1 MTTTRGQHLIGT
13 VLGSCVLERLLGYGG
28 SSAVFLGQQHTPN
41 RKVAVKVFLPRS
53 TMDTQMR
60 RDFYRRFLREAEA
73 ASQLHHPNI
82 LPIYSYGEQDGLPYI
97 VMPYMTGGTLSEY
110 IAKNGPLSLE
120 EAQWHLEQLAS
131 ALDYAHE
138 QGCVHCDVKP
148 ANILLDGARRIM
160 LADFGIARLTPKVPT
175 EEQDTVAKNNE
186 SLMGTPDYISPE
198 QALGQ
203 TLDGRS
209 DIYSLG
215 VTLFFLL
222 AKQLPFISDT
232 TLALALMHIHE
243 VPPSLCMMRADVS
256 PGIDRVVRK
265 ALAKSPDKRFQ
276 TAGAFS
282 EAFTRAMEN
291 TQQGLPS
298 EDIEDPFGQQ
308 EVHIAPAKAIV
319 HVKQVPTKSLR
330 TARFLTLPRLALIA
344 TLLLFVLS
352 GTAMSTL
359 YFLHRFPTSTP
370 QTSRVTR
377 VKKQGNVDTLTD
389 DTDWP
394 TSSTFFYDK
403 QHQQYHV
410 LNKSDQTVA
419 LALYNE
425 HQYSDFHLS
434 VTMTLVRGKDGASD
448 YYGVAFRASADQSH
462 YYVFEVLSS
471 VTAQYVFLRFDG
483 KWEPPIASGYVTS
496 LLVGPGKSNILAINA
511 KGNAFT
517 FSVNNKSVSPTISD
531 TSSAKLSAGE
541 VGLYV
546 EQQDVEVAFSHLY
559 VATSK

>member
-1 MTTTRGQHLIGT
+1 MAMTRGQHLIGT

-53 TMDTQMR
+53 TMDMQMR

-97 VMPYMTGGTLSEY
+97 IMPYMTGGTLSEY

-175 EEQDTVAKNNE
+175 EEQDTAIKSNE

-243 VPPSLCMMRADVS
+243 VPPSLCMLRADIS
-256 PGIDRVVRK
+256 PTIDRVVRK

-282 EAFTRAMEN
+282 EAFTHAVEKGQSGS
-291 TQQGLPS
+291 TE

-308 EVHIAPAKAIV
+308 EVRISPAKAIV
-319 HVKQVPTKSLR
+319 RVKQVPTKPLR
-330 TARFLTLPRLALIA
+330 ARFLTISRLAFIA
-344 TLLLFVLS
+344 ILLLFVL
-352 GTAMSTL
+352 GSTITSIL
-359 YFLHRFPTSTP
+359 YFSHRFPFGSS
-370 QTSRVTR
+370 QTSLVTG
-377 VKKQGNVDTLTD
+377 VGKQGNENVDMLAN

-394 TSSTFFYDK
+394 LSSTFFYDK
-403 QHQQYHV
+403 QHQYYHV

-425 HQYSDFHLS
+425 HQYSNFHLS
-434 VTMTLVRGKDGASD
+434 VTMMLVRGKEDDAD
-448 YYGVAFRASADQSH
+448 YYGVAFRASPDQSH
-462 YYVFEVLSS
+462 YYVFEITSS
-471 VTAQYVFLRFDG
+471 NGQYVFWRFDG
-483 KWEPPIASGYVTS
+483 KWTRITSGFVTSFRVGPSKSNTLAIDASGNT
-496 LLVGPGKSNILAINA
+496 
-511 KGNAFT
+511 FT
-517 FSVNNKSVSPTISD
+517 FAVNNKFVSAPVSD
-531 TSSAKLSAGE
+531 TSPAKLSAGE

-546 EQQDVEVAFSHLY
+546 EEQDVEVAFSHLY
-559 VATSK
+559 VAIPK